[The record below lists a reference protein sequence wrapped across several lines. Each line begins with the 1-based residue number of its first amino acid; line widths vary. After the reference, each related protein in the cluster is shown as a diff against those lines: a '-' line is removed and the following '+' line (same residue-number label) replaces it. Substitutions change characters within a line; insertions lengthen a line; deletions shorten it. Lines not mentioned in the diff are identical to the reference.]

1 MARKQGDFKFKSK
14 DPQLQLKAAKTR
26 RSSGS
31 DSSEVLER
39 QMQERLRKWSE
50 ERQARLERSLEL
62 SRRQ

>member
-39 QMQERLRKWSE
+39 QMQRNFTKATIKPEDLGE
-50 ERQARLERSLEL
+50 EWEW
-62 SRRQ
+62 